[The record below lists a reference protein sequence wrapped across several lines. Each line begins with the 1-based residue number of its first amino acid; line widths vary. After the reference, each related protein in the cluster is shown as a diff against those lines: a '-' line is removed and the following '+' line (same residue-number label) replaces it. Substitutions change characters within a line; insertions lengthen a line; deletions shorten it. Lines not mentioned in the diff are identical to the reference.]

1 MIASH
6 EIFIYGRGTHGSVDS
21 SVPAI
26 LYFIMT
32 QVHDFSLI
40 NLIDTAIFLL
50 NLSLDC
56 EIEQKIEEIKEMWQ
70 KLKESFTWRYKP
82 IVRVRSFHSKF

>member
-1 MIASH
+1 M
-6 EIFIYGRGTHGSVDS
+6 DS

-56 EIEQKIEEIKEMWQ
+56 EIEQKIEEIKEMCQ
-70 KLKESFTWRYKP
+70 KLKESFTWRYT
-82 IVRVRSFHSKF
+82 

>member
-1 MIASH
+1 
-6 EIFIYGRGTHGSVDS
+6 
-21 SVPAI
+21 
-26 LYFIMT
+26 MT

-70 KLKESFTWRYKP
+70 KLKESFT
-82 IVRVRSFHSKF
+82 